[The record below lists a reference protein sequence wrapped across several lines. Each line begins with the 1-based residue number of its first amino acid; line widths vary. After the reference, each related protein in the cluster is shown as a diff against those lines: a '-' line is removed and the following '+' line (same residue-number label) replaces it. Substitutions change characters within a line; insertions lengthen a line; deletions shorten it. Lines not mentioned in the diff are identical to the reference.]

1 MILVFAVGLGG
12 AIGAMCRYL
21 LSSGIAQ
28 VMGTQFPWGIL
39 LVNVIGGFAMGLI
52 AGLGAQ
58 STQISLEMKTFLAT
72 GILGGFTTFSAFSL
86 DTAVLIER
94 GDMMNAAAYVLAS
107 VLGSIMALFAGLW
120 LVRMVAA

>member
-1 MILVFAVGLGG
+1 
-12 AIGAMCRYL
+12 
-21 LSSGIAQ
+21 
-28 VMGTQFPWGIL
+28 
-39 LVNVIGGFAMGLI
+39 
-52 AGLGAQ
+52 
-58 STQISLEMKTFLAT
+58 MKTFLAT